1 MPTSVVVV
9 VATVV
14 VVVATVVVVAGAVA
28 VVVIV
33 VDVVDASGAVQPTA
47 MSPTTTSRAFSVVDI
62 STRTVPSESSKP

>member
-1 MPTSVVVV
+1 VVVV
-9 VATVV
+9 VAI
-14 VVVATVVVVAGAVA
+14 VVVVAGTVAVVVVAGTVA

-33 VDVVDASGAVQPTA
+33 VDVVDASGAMQPTA